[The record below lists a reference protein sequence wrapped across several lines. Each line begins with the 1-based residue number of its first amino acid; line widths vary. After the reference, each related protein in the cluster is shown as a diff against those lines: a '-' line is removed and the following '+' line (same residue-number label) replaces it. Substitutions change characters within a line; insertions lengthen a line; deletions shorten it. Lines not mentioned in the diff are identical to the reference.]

1 LKSGN
6 DTPSLIGDSN
16 VREIQMPFTI
26 DFLDDGRVLEWK
38 ATADGTVA
46 TERDDYTPRFYVAAR
61 DPETDLDLTTL
72 QSVYDQHPDVVAT
85 EMVAR
90 RPGFRLDEKAVLAI
104 DVAHIDRVTSLARQ
118 ARQLSDYPVGDLA
131 CFNVDFSREFRYCLE
146 TGADPTPAS
155 ELSTLR
161 LSVPM
166 TETSNDIY
174 GEMAVA
180 GDTVTGSPT
189 DLLTAVQGTLEEHD
203 PDVLACSTSEIIPTL
218 YKMATDA
225 GVDDFSLSRW
235 PDVDYQQ
242 LASRSTYS
250 SYGRVGHSPA
260 RYNVPGRAIIDET
273 NTFFYGETN
282 LDGVLDLVSRS
293 KKPVQEL
300 AWASIG
306 NVLTAI
312 QICEAH
318 DRGVLVPWNSWRHEF
333 YKPMETLHDA
343 DRGGFIFAPEVG
355 LHENVHELDFSS
367 LYPNIICTR
376 NVSPDVIRCDCHS
389 DRDDVPGLGY
399 SICDDRGYL
408 VDVLQP
414 IIDAR
419 DEIKAAIRREKDRD
433 DPDEDRL
440 AELKGRSGA
449 LKWIL
454 VACFGYQGFSNAK
467 FGRIE
472 CHEAI
477 NAFAREIL
485 LTAKQRLEA
494 GGWRVVHG
502 IVDSIWVTPDP
513 GVGDDDR
520 ENLEKLATEITE
532 CVEIRLEH
540 EAHYDWVAFVP
551 QRESGAGALTKYFG
565 KVAGDDEFKIRGI
578 ETRQRS
584 TPPFI
589 EDVQRDCLERLDAT
603 RSPDAVLDC
612 LQDAINRL
620 HTGTAPVEQ
629 LVERNRVSKPL
640 EGYLQNTQSV
650 AALKR
655 ARKQN
660 LDIHPGQDIK
670 YVVVDDEKSSR
681 ERVALAHEEIE
692 SYDASYYETQLVR
705 AVESLLSPLGWDRSK
720 IRRELSKTRMPKLTT
735 FATTENP

>member
-1 LKSGN
+1 
-6 DTPSLIGDSN
+6 
-16 VREIQMPFTI
+16 MPFTI
-26 DFLDDGRVLEWK
+26 DFLDDGRVIEWETTSDS
-38 ATADGTVA
+38 AVPR
-46 TERDDYTPRFYVAAR
+46 ERDDYTSGFYVAPR
-61 DPETDLDLTTL
+61 DPDVDLDLTTL
-72 QSVYDQHPDVVAT
+72 RSVYEQHPDVVAT

-90 RPGFRLDEKAVLAI
+90 RPSFRRDEESVLSV
-104 DVAHIDRVTSLARQ
+104 DVAHINRITPLARQ
-118 ARQLSDYPVGDLA
+118 TRQLSEYPIGDLT

-146 TGADPTPAS
+146 NGVDPTPAC

-161 LSVPM
+161 LSVPVS
-166 TETSNDIY
+166 ETNNEIY
-174 GEMAVA
+174 GKLSVD
-180 GDTVTGSPT
+180 GDTITGSPVEI
-189 DLLTAVQGTLEEHD
+189 LNIVQAALEEYD
-203 PDVLACSTSEIIPTL
+203 PDILICSTSEIIPTL
-218 YKMATDA
+218 HEMATEA
-225 GVDDFSLSRW
+225 GVDDFSMSRLTN
-235 PDVDYQQ
+235 VGYQQ

-260 RYNVPGRAIIDET
+260 RYNVPGRVIIDES

-293 KKPVQEL
+293 KKPIQEL

-318 DRGVLVPWNSWRHEF
+318 ERDVLVPWNSWRHEF
-333 YKPMETLHDA
+333 FKPMGTLHDA

-355 LHENVHELDFSS
+355 LHEDVHELDFSS

-389 DRDDVPGLGY
+389 DREDVPELGY
-399 SICDDRGYL
+399 SICDERGYL
-408 VDVLQP
+408 VDVLEP

-419 DEIKAAIRREKDRD
+419 DEIKEAIRREKQRE
-433 DPDEDRL
+433 DPDEEHL
-440 AELKGRSGA
+440 VELEGRSSA

-513 GVGDDDR
+513 AVDDEDR
-520 ENLEKLATEITE
+520 DDLRALATEITE
-532 CVEIRLEH
+532 HVEIRLEH

-551 QRESGAGALTKYFG
+551 QRESDAGALTKYFG
-565 KVAGDDEFKIRGI
+565 KVAGEHDFKIRGI
-578 ETRQRS
+578 EARQRS
-584 TPPFI
+584 TPTFI
-589 EDVQRDCLERLDAT
+589 EDVQRDCLKRLDAT
-603 RSPDAVLDC
+603 RSADAVLGLLERAIDE
-612 LQDAINRL
+612 LQAGNV
-620 HTGTAPVEQ
+620 PVEK
-629 LVERNRVSKPL
+629 LVERNRISKPL
-640 EGYLQNTQSV
+640 EGYSQNTQNV

-655 ARKQN
+655 AREQD
-660 LDIHPGQDIK
+660 LAVHPGQDIE
-670 YVVVDDEKSSR
+670 YVVVDNEKTSR

-705 AVESLLSPLGWDRSK
+705 AVESVLSPLGWDRSE
-720 IRRELSKTRMPKLTT
+720 IRRELSAERDAVLTS
-735 FATTENP
+735 FGASKERS

>member
-1 LKSGN
+1 
-6 DTPSLIGDSN
+6 
-16 VREIQMPFTI
+16 MPFSI
-26 DFLDDGRVLEWK
+26 DFLNDGRVLEWEI
-38 ATADGTVA
+38 TDDGAVP

-85 EMVAR
+85 EMVTR
-90 RPGFRLDEKAVLAI
+90 RPGFRRDEEPVLAV
-104 DVAHIDRVTSLARQ
+104 DVAHIDRITPLARQ

-161 LSVPM
+161 LSIPV
-166 TETSNDIY
+166 TETSNDVY
-174 GEMAVA
+174 EELTVA

-189 DLLTAVQGTLEEHD
+189 DILTAVQGALEAYD
-203 PDVLACSTSEIIPTL
+203 PDVLVCSTSEIVPTL
-218 YKMATDA
+218 YEMATDA
-225 GVDDFSLSRW
+225 GVDDFSLSRR
-235 PDVDYQQ
+235 PDVEYQQ

-260 RYNVPGRAIIDET
+260 RYSVPGRAIIDES

-282 LDGVLDLVSRS
+282 LDGVFDLVSRS

-333 YKPMETLHDA
+333 YKPMGTLHDA

-376 NVSPDVIRCDCHS
+376 NVSPDVIQCDCHS

-399 SICDDRGYL
+399 SICDDQGYL

-419 DEIKAAIRREKDRD
+419 DEIKAAIRREKKRE
-433 DPDEDRL
+433 DPDKDRL
-440 AELKGRSGA
+440 AELEGQSGA

-513 GVGDDDR
+513 DIDDSQR
-520 ENLEKLATEITE
+520 EDLDVLAREITKS
-532 CVEIRLEH
+532 VEIRLEH

-551 QRESGAGALTKYFG
+551 QRESTAGALTKYFG
-565 KVAGDDEFKIRGI
+565 KVAGEDEFKLRGI
-578 ETRQRS
+578 EARQRS
-584 TPPFI
+584 TPLFV
-589 EDVQRDCLERLDAT
+589 EDVQRECLDRLNET
-603 RSPDAVLDC
+603 RSPEAVLGY
-612 LQDAINRL
+612 LERAIAEL
-620 HTGTAPVEQ
+620 YAGEVAVDQ

-640 EGYLQNTQSV
+640 EGYTQNTQNV

-655 ARKQN
+655 ARDHD
-660 LDIHPGQDIK
+660 LSVHPGQDIEC
-670 YVVVDDEKSSR
+670 VVVDDEKSSR
-681 ERVALAHEEIE
+681 DRVALVHEEIK
-692 SYDASYYETQLVR
+692 SYDPSYYETQLVR
-705 AVESLLSPLGWDRSK
+705 AVESVLSPLGWDRTD
-720 IRRELSKTRMPKLTT
+720 IRRELTETRETDLMDFTLVG
-735 FATTENP
+735 

>member
-1 LKSGN
+1 
-6 DTPSLIGDSN
+6 
-16 VREIQMPFTI
+16 MPFTI
-26 DFLDDGRVLEWK
+26 DFLDDGRVLEWE
-38 ATADGTVA
+38 ATGNGAVV
-46 TERDDYTPRFYVAAR
+46 TERDKYTPRFYVAAR
-61 DPETDLDLTTL
+61 DPASDLDLTIL
-72 QSVYDQHPDVVAT
+72 QSIYDQHPDVVAT
-85 EMVAR
+85 EMVTR
-90 RPGFRLDEKAVLAI
+90 RPGFRRDEEAVLAV
-104 DVAHIDRVTSLARQ
+104 DVAHLNRVTALARQ
-118 ARQLSDYPVGDLA
+118 TRQLSHYPVGDLA

-146 TGADPTPAS
+146 TGLDPTPAS

-161 LSVPM
+161 LSVPVP
-166 TETSNDIY
+166 ETGNDVY
-174 GEMAVA
+174 GELSVA

-189 DLLTAVQGTLEEHD
+189 DILAVVQSALEKHD
-203 PDVLACSTSEIIPTL
+203 PDILVCSTSEIIPTL
-218 YKMATDA
+218 SEMAAVA
-225 GVDDFSLSRW
+225 GVDEFSLSRW
-235 PDVDYQQ
+235 PDLDYQQ
-242 LASRSTYS
+242 LASQSTYS

-260 RYNVPGRAIIDET
+260 RYNVPGRAIIDES

-282 LDGVLDLVSRS
+282 LDGVIDLVSRS

-318 DRGVLVPWNSWRHEF
+318 NRDVLVPWNSWRHEF
-333 YKPMETLHDA
+333 YKPMGTLHDA

-389 DRDDVPGLGY
+389 NREDVPGLGY

-414 IIDAR
+414 LIDAR
-419 DEIKAAIRREKDRD
+419 DEIKAAIRREKEQDE
-433 DPDEDRL
+433 PDEEWL
-440 AELKGRSGA
+440 AELEGRSGA

-513 GVGDDDR
+513 DVEDTER
-520 ENLEKLATEITE
+520 MNLEDLAKEVTET
-532 CVEIRLEH
+532 VEIRLEH
-540 EAHYDWVAFVP
+540 EARYEWVAFVP
-551 QRESGAGALTKYFG
+551 QRNRDAGALTKYFG
-565 KVAGDDEFKIRGI
+565 KVAKEDEFKVRGI
-578 ETRQRS
+578 ELRQRS
-584 TPPFI
+584 TSAFVA
-589 EDVQRDCLERLDAT
+589 DVQQECLKRFDET
-603 RSPDAVLDC
+603 RSPEAVIGC
-612 LQDAINRL
+612 LRRAVSKLRAGAVTVDR
-620 HTGTAPVEQ
+620 
-629 LVERNRVSKPL
+629 LVERNRVSKPI
-640 EGYLQNTQSV
+640 EGYTQYTQNV
-650 AALKR
+650 AALER
-655 ARKQN
+655 ARDRG
-660 LDIHPGQDIK
+660 LTVHPGQDIE

-681 ERVALAHEEIE
+681 DRVALRHECIE
-692 SYDASYYETQLVR
+692 TYDASYYETQLVR
-705 AVESLLSPLGWDRSK
+705 AVESLLSPLGWNRSK
-720 IRRELSKTRMPKLTT
+720 IQRELSETRVPELTAFT
-735 FATTENP
+735 RPE

>member
-1 LKSGN
+1 
-6 DTPSLIGDSN
+6 
-16 VREIQMPFTI
+16 MAFTI
-26 DFLDDGRVLEWK
+26 DFLDDGRVLEWE
-38 ATADGTVA
+38 ATNDGATA
-46 TERDDYTPRFYVAAR
+46 TERDDYTPRFYVSAR
-61 DPETDLDLTTL
+61 DPDTDIDLTSL
-72 QSVYDQHPDVVAT
+72 CSQYERHPDVVAT
-85 EMVAR
+85 EIVSR
-90 RPGFRLDEKAVLAI
+90 RPGFRRDGEPALAV
-104 DVAHIDRVTSLARQ
+104 DVDHVDCVTPLARQ
-118 ARQLSDYPVGDLA
+118 ARQLSANPVGDLA

-146 TGADPTPAS
+146 TGVDPTPAS

-161 LSVPM
+161 LGVPV
-166 TETSNDIY
+166 TETNNDTY
-174 GEMAVA
+174 GELAVA
-180 GDTVTGSPT
+180 GDTVTGSAT
-189 DLLTAVQGTLEEHD
+189 DILTAVQGALDAHD
-203 PDVLACSTSEIIPTL
+203 PDILVFSTSEIIPTL
-218 YKMATDA
+218 YEMAMDA

-260 RYNVPGRAIIDET
+260 RYNVPGRAIIDES

-333 YKPMETLHDA
+333 YKPMGTLHDA

-389 DRDDVPGLGY
+389 DREDVPGLGY

-419 DEIKAAIRREKDRD
+419 DEIKAAIRREKERD
-433 DPDEDRL
+433 DPHEDRL

-477 NAFAREIL
+477 NAYAREIL

-513 GVGDDDR
+513 VVDDDDR
-520 ENLEKLATEITE
+520 EELETLATEITE
-532 CVEIRLEH
+532 RVEIRLEH

-551 QRESGAGALTKYFG
+551 QRESNAGALTKYFG

-578 ETRQRS
+578 EARQRS
-584 TPPFI
+584 TPSFI
-589 EDVQRDCLERLDAT
+589 EDVQRDCLDRLDAT
-603 RSPDAVLDC
+603 RAPYAVLDC
-612 LQDAINRL
+612 LQDAIKRL
-620 HTGTAPVEQ
+620 HAGTVSVDQ
-629 LVERNRVSKPL
+629 LVEQNHVSKPL
-640 EGYLQNTQSV
+640 EGYTQNTQNV

-655 ARKQN
+655 ARD
-660 LDIHPGQDIK
+660 LDLAVHPGQDIE

-692 SYDASYYETQLVR
+692 SYDPSYYETQLVG
-705 AVESLLSPLGWDRSK
+705 AVESVLSPLGWDRSE
-720 IRRELSKTRMPKLTT
+720 IRRYLSETWEPELTA
-735 FATTENP
+735 FANSNQD

>member
-1 LKSGN
+1 
-6 DTPSLIGDSN
+6 
-16 VREIQMPFTI
+16 MPFSI
-26 DFLDDGRVLEWK
+26 DFLDDGRLLEWE
-38 ATADGTVA
+38 ATADGAVT
-46 TERDDYTPRFYVAAR
+46 TEHDDYIPRFYVAPR

-85 EMVAR
+85 ETVAR
-90 RPGFRLDEKAVLAI
+90 RPGFRRDEEPVLAV
-104 DVAHIDRVTSLARQ
+104 DVNHVDRVTPLARQ
-118 ARQLSDYPVGDLA
+118 ACQLSDYPVGDLA

-146 TGADPTPAS
+146 TDVEPTPAS

-166 TETSNDIY
+166 TETSNDVY
-174 GEMAVA
+174 GELSVA
-180 GDTVTGSPT
+180 GDTVGGSPA
-189 DLLTAVQGTLEEHD
+189 DILTAVQRALDAHD
-203 PDVLACSTSEIIPTL
+203 PDVLICSTSEIVPTL
-218 YKMATDA
+218 HEMATDA

-235 PDVDYQQ
+235 PKIDYQQ

-260 RYNVPGRAIIDET
+260 RYNVPGRAIIDES

-333 YKPMETLHDA
+333 YKPMGTLHDA

-389 DRDDVPGLGY
+389 DRNDVPGLGY

-440 AELKGRSGA
+440 AELQGRSGA

-513 GVGDDDR
+513 DVNDDDR
-520 ENLEKLATEITE
+520 EDLKTLATEITD

-551 QRESGAGALTKYFG
+551 QRESDAGALTKYFG
-565 KVAGDDEFKIRGI
+565 KVADDDDFKIRGI
-578 ETRQRS
+578 EARQRS

-603 RSPDAVLDC
+603 RSPDAVLDR

-620 HTGTAPVEQ
+620 HTGTVSVDQ
-629 LVERNRVSKPL
+629 LVERSRVSKPL
-640 EGYLQNTQSV
+640 EGYTQNTQNV

-655 ARKQN
+655 AREQN
-660 LDIHPGQDIK
+660 LVVHPGQDIE

-705 AVESLLSPLGWDRSK
+705 AVESVLSPLGWDRSK
-720 IRRELSKTRMPKLTT
+720 IRRELAETRMPELTA
-735 FATTENP
+735 FANTESG

>member
-1 LKSGN
+1 MV
-6 DTPSLIGDSN
+6 T
-16 VREIQMPFTI
+16 REEVQEI
-26 DFLDDGRVLEWK
+26 E
-38 ATADGTVA
+38 
-46 TERDDYTPRFYVAAR
+46 
-61 DPETDLDLTTL
+61 
-72 QSVYDQHPDVVAT
+72 
-85 EMVAR
+85 
-90 RPGFRLDEKAVLAI
+90 
-104 DVAHIDRVTSLARQ
+104 
-118 ARQLSDYPVGDLA
+118 
-131 CFNVDFSREFRYCLE
+131 REFRYCLE

-161 LSVPM
+161 LSVPV
-166 TETSNDIY
+166 TETSSDVY
-174 GEMAVA
+174 EELTVA

-189 DLLTAVQGTLEEHD
+189 DILTAVQGALDAHD
-203 PDVLACSTSEIIPTL
+203 PDVLVCSTSEIVPTL
-218 YKMATDA
+218 HEMATDA

-260 RYNVPGRAIIDET
+260 RYNVPGRAIIDES

-333 YKPMETLHDA
+333 YKPMGTLHDA

-399 SICDDRGYL
+399 STCDDRGYL

-419 DEIKAAIRREKDRD
+419 DEIKAAIRREKERD
-433 DPDEDRL
+433 DPNEDRL
-440 AELKGRSGA
+440 TELEGRSGA

-502 IVDSIWVTPDP
+502 IIDSIWVTPDP
-513 GVGDDDR
+513 DVNDENR
-520 ENLEKLATEITE
+520 EDLETLATAITE
-532 CVEIRLEH
+532 RVEIRLEH

-551 QRESGAGALTKYFG
+551 QRESDAGALTKYFG
-565 KVAGDDEFKIRGI
+565 KVAGEDKFKIRGI
-578 ETRQRS
+578 EARQRS
-584 TPPFI
+584 TPPYI
-589 EDVQRDCLERLDAT
+589 EDVQRSCLERFDAT
-603 RSPDAVLDC
+603 RSPEAVIRYLKK
-612 LQDAINRL
+612 AIERL
-620 HTGTAPVEQ
+620 HAGEVPVEE
-629 LVERNRVSKPL
+629 LVERNRVTKPL
-640 EGYLQNTQSV
+640 DCYTQTTQNV

-655 ARKQN
+655 ARNQN
-660 LDIHPGQDIK
+660 LAIHPGQDIK
-670 YVVVDDEKSSR
+670 YVVVDNEETARD
-681 ERVALAHEEIE
+681 RVALAHESIQT
-692 SYDASYYETQLVR
+692 YDPSYYEAQLVR
-705 AVESLLSPLGWDRSK
+705 ALGSILSPLGWDRK
-720 IRRELSKTRMPKLTT
+720 DIRRTLNGTREVNLTT
-735 FATTENP
+735 FRTIAEE

>member
-1 LKSGN
+1 
-6 DTPSLIGDSN
+6 
-16 VREIQMPFTI
+16 MPFSI
-26 DFLDDGRVLEWK
+26 DFLNDGRVLEWE
-38 ATADGTVA
+38 ATAVGAVA
-46 TERDDYTPRFYVAAR
+46 TERDDYTPRFYVAAH
-61 DPETDLDLTTL
+61 DPATDLNLTTL

-85 EMVAR
+85 ELVAR
-90 RPGFRLDEKAVLAI
+90 QPGFRRDEETVLAV
-104 DVAHIDRVTSLARQ
+104 DVAHIDRVTPLARQ
-118 ARQLSDYPVGDLA
+118 ARQLSAYPVGDLA

-161 LSVPM
+161 LSVPV
-166 TETSNDIY
+166 TETSNDVY
-174 GEMAVA
+174 EELSVA
-180 GDTVTGSPT
+180 GNTVTGSPT
-189 DLLTAVQGTLEEHD
+189 DLLTAVQGTLEAHD
-203 PDVLACSTSEIIPTL
+203 PDVLVCSTSEIVPTL
-218 YKMATDA
+218 YEMATDA
-225 GVDDFSLSRW
+225 GVGDFSLSRW

-260 RYNVPGRAIIDET
+260 RYNVPGRAIIDES

-293 KKPVQEL
+293 NKPVQEL

-333 YKPMETLHDA
+333 YKPMGTLHDA

-389 DRDDVPGLGY
+389 DREDVLGLGY
-399 SICDDRGYL
+399 SICDEQGYL

-414 IIDAR
+414 LVDDR
-419 DEIKAAIRREKDRD
+419 DEIKTDIRREQQREV
-433 DPDEDRL
+433 PDQNRL
-440 AELKGRSGA
+440 DELEGRSAA

-513 GVGDDDR
+513 DVSDDER
-520 ENLEKLATEITE
+520 ESLETLAAEITDT
-532 CVEIRLEH
+532 VEIRLEY
-540 EAHYDWVAFVP
+540 EAEYEWVAFVP
-551 QRESGAGALTKYFG
+551 QRESDAGALTKYFG
-565 KVAGDDEFKIRGI
+565 KVTGKDEFKIRGI
-578 ETRQRS
+578 EARQRS
-584 TPPFI
+584 TPEFI
-589 EDVQRDCLERLDAT
+589 EDVQRDCLEILGQT
-603 RSPDAVLDC
+603 QSPDAVISRLER
-612 LQDAINRL
+612 AISEL
-620 HTGTAPVEQ
+620 HAGDVDSDQ
-629 LVERNRVSKPL
+629 LVERNRVSKPV
-640 EGYLQNTQSV
+640 EAYTQYTQNV
-650 AALKR
+650 AALER
-655 ARKQN
+655 ARDQD
-660 LDIHPGQDIK
+660 LAVHPGQDVE
-670 YVVVDDEKSSR
+670 YVVVDDEKTSR
-681 ERVALAHEEIE
+681 ERVALAHEETDQ
-692 SYDASYYETQLVR
+692 YDPSYYETRLVR
-705 AVESLLSPLGWDRSK
+705 AVESVVSPLGWSRSD
-720 IRRELSKTRMPKLTT
+720 IRRRLAKTRTT
-735 FATTENP
+735 KITSF

>member
-1 LKSGN
+1 
-6 DTPSLIGDSN
+6 
-16 VREIQMPFTI
+16 MPFTI
-26 DFLDDGRVLEWK
+26 DFLDDGSILEWES
-38 ATADGTVA
+38 TVDSA
-46 TERDDYTPRFYVAAR
+46 VVTEHDDYTPHFYVAPR
-61 DPETDLDLTTL
+61 SPDGDIDFTRLRRIYEN
-72 QSVYDQHPDVVAT
+72 HPDVVGT
-85 EMVAR
+85 EVVSR
-90 RPGFRLDEKAVLAI
+90 RPGFRRDDEEVLA
-104 DVAHIDRVTSLARQ
+104 VGVTHVDRVTPLARQ
-118 ARQLSDYPVGDLA
+118 ARQLSEFPIGDLA

-146 TGADPTPAS
+146 NDIDPTPAS

-161 LSVPM
+161 LSVPV
-166 TETSNDIY
+166 TETTGDAYTELSVDGGTIAGSTEDI
-174 GEMAVA
+174 
-180 GDTVTGSPT
+180 
-189 DLLTAVQGTLEEHD
+189 LTAVQAAVDERD
-203 PDVLACSTSEIIPTL
+203 PDILICSTSQIIPTL
-218 YKMATDA
+218 HEMATNA

-235 PDVDYQQ
+235 PDIDYQQ

-260 RYNVPGRAIIDET
+260 RYNVPGRAIIDES

-293 KKPVQEL
+293 QKPIQEL

-333 YKPMETLHDA
+333 YKPMGTLHDA

-355 LHENVHELDFSS
+355 LHEDVHELDFSS

-376 NVSPDVIRCDCHS
+376 NVSPDVIRCECHRN
-389 DRDDVPGLGY
+389 RDDVPGLGY

-419 DEIKAAIRREKDRD
+419 DEIKAAIRREKELD
-433 DPDEDRL
+433 DPDADRL

-485 LTAKQRLEA
+485 LTAKQRLEDD
-494 GGWRVVHG
+494 GWRVVHG

-513 GVGDDDR
+513 DVDATDR
-520 ENLEKLATEITE
+520 EDLEMLAAEITE
-532 CVEIRLEH
+532 YVEIRLEY

-551 QRESGAGALTKYFG
+551 QRESDAGALTKYFG

-578 ETRQRS
+578 EARQRS
-584 TPPFI
+584 TPPFVKT
-589 EDVQRDCLERLDAT
+589 VQRDCLDRLDET
-603 RSPDAVLDC
+603 RSPKAVLGN
-612 LQDAINRL
+612 LERAIAEL
-620 HTGTAPVEQ
+620 HAGEVGVDQ
-629 LVERNRVSKPL
+629 LVEQNRVSKPL
-640 EGYLQNTQSV
+640 EGYTQNTQNV

-655 ARKQN
+655 ARDHD
-660 LDIHPGQDIK
+660 LSVHPGQDIE

-681 ERVALAHEEIE
+681 ERVALAHEDVET
-692 SYDASYYETQLVR
+692 YDPSYYETQLVR
-705 AVESLLSPLGWDRSK
+705 AVESVLSPLGWDRTD
-720 IRRELSKTRMPKLTT
+720 IRRELAETRETDLMDFTLVG
-735 FATTENP
+735 

>member
-1 LKSGN
+1 
-6 DTPSLIGDSN
+6 
-16 VREIQMPFTI
+16 MPFTI
-26 DFLDDGRVLEWK
+26 DFLDDGRVLEWE
-38 ATADGTVA
+38 ATANGAIA
-46 TERDDYTPRFYVAAR
+46 TEHDDYTPRFYVAPR
-61 DPETDLDLTTL
+61 DPGADVDLTSL
-72 QSVYDQHPDVVAT
+72 QSVYEQHPNVVAT
-85 EMVAR
+85 EMVVR
-90 RPGFRLDEKAVLAI
+90 RPGFRRDEEPVLVV
-104 DVAHIDRVTSLARQ
+104 DVEHIDRITSLSRQ
-118 ARQLSDYPVGDLA
+118 ARQLSAYPVGDLA

-146 TGADPTPAS
+146 NEIDPMPAS
-155 ELSTLR
+155 DLSTLR
-161 LSVPM
+161 LSVPV
-166 TETSNDIY
+166 TETS
-174 GEMAVA
+174 GETYTELSVA
-180 GDTVTGSPT
+180 GDTVTGPPA
-189 DLLTAVQGTLEEHD
+189 DLLTTVQTALEEHD
-203 PDVLACSTSEIIPTL
+203 PDILICSTSEIIPTL
-218 YKMATDA
+218 YEMAAAA
-225 GVDDFSLSRW
+225 GVDEFTLSRW
-235 PDVDYQQ
+235 PDVAYQQ

-260 RYNVPGRAIIDET
+260 RYNVPGRAIVDES

-333 YKPMETLHDA
+333 YKPVGTLHDA
-343 DRGGFIFAPEVG
+343 DRGGFIFAPDVG
-355 LHENVHELDFSS
+355 LHEDVHELDFSS

-376 NVSPDVIRCDCHS
+376 NVSPDVIRCECHR

-399 SICDDRGYL
+399 AICDKRGYL

-419 DEIKAAIRREKDRD
+419 DDIKAAIRREQQRD
-433 DPDEDRL
+433 DPDEERL
-440 AELKGRSGA
+440 EELEGRSGA

-513 GVGDDDR
+513 DVDDDDR
-520 ENLEKLATEITE
+520 EDLETLAIEITE
-532 CVEIRLEH
+532 SVEIRLEH
-540 EAHYDWVAFVP
+540 EAHYEWVAFVP
-551 QRESGAGALTKYFG
+551 QRGSDAGALTKYFG
-565 KVAGDDEFKIRGI
+565 KVAGKDKFKIRGI
-578 ETRQRS
+578 EARQRS

-589 EDVQRDCLERLDAT
+589 EEVQRECLERFDAT
-603 RSPDAVLDC
+603 RSAEAVLGC
-612 LQDAINRL
+612 LQDAIERL
-620 HTGTAPVEQ
+620 RSGEVPVKQ

-640 EGYLQNTQSV
+640 EEYTQNTQNV

-655 ARKQN
+655 ARDQD
-660 LDIHPGQDIK
+660 LAVHPGQDIE
-670 YVVVDDEKSSR
+670 YVVVDDEKASR
-681 ERVALAHEEIE
+681 GRVALAHEEIE
-692 SYDASYYETQLVR
+692 SYDPSYYETELVR
-705 AVESLLSPLGWDRSK
+705 AVESVLSPLGWSRSD
-720 IRRELSKTRMPKLTT
+720 IHQELAKTRVPELTAFT
-735 FATTENP
+735 DAGNN

>member
-1 LKSGN
+1 
-6 DTPSLIGDSN
+6 
-16 VREIQMPFTI
+16 MPFTI
-26 DFLDDGRVLEWK
+26 DYLDDGRVLEWE
-38 ATADGTVA
+38 ATGDSAVA

-61 DPETDLDLTTL
+61 SPTAEIDLTAL
-72 QSVYDQHPDVVAT
+72 QSLYDQHPDVVAT
-85 EMVAR
+85 EMVSR
-90 RPGFRLDEKAVLAI
+90 RPGFRRDEGSVLAV
-104 DVAHIDRVTSLARQ
+104 DVDHIDRVTSLARQ
-118 ARQLSDYPVGDLA
+118 ARQLSAYPIGDLA

-146 TGADPTPAS
+146 NDLDPTPAA

-161 LSVPM
+161 LSVPV
-166 TETSNDIY
+166 TETSTDTYTELTIA
-174 GEMAVA
+174 GE
-180 GDTVTGSPT
+180 TVTGSLA
-189 DLLTAVQGTLEEHD
+189 DILSAVQEGIDTHD
-203 PDVLACSTSEIIPTL
+203 PDILVCSTSEIVPTL
-218 YKMATDA
+218 HEMATVA
-225 GVDDFSLSRW
+225 GVEDFSLSRW

-260 RYNVPGRAIIDET
+260 RYNVPGRAIIDES

-333 YKPMETLHDA
+333 YKPMGTLHDA

-376 NVSPDVIRCDCHS
+376 NVSPDVIRCGCHS
-389 DRDDVPGLGY
+389 DREDVPGLGY

-419 DEIKAAIRREKDRD
+419 DEIKAAIRRERQHD
-433 DPDEDRL
+433 DPDEKQL
-440 AELKGRSGA
+440 AELEGRSGA

-485 LTAKQRLEA
+485 LMAKQRLEA

-513 GVGDDDR
+513 AVDDEDR
-520 ENLEKLATEITE
+520 ERLSSISEEISE
-532 CVEIRLEH
+532 DVEIQLEH

-551 QRESGAGALTKYFG
+551 QRESDAGALTKYFG
-565 KVAGDDEFKIRGI
+565 KVVGEDGFKMRGI
-578 ETRQRS
+578 EARQRS
-584 TPPFI
+584 TPLFI
-589 EDVQRDCLERLDAT
+589 EKVQRECLDRLDAT
-603 RSPDAVLDC
+603 RSPDAVLGR
-612 LQDAINRL
+612 LQRAIETL
-620 HTGTAPVEQ
+620 HSEAVAVEL
-629 LVERNRVSKPL
+629 LVERNRLSKPL
-640 EGYLQNTQSV
+640 EGYTQHTRNV

-655 ARKQN
+655 ARDQN
-660 LDIHPGQDIK
+660 LTVHPGQDIE

-681 ERVALAHEEIE
+681 DRVALPHEDIE
-692 SYDASYYETQLVR
+692 TYDASYYETQLVR
-705 AVESLLSPLGWDRSK
+705 AIESVLSPLGWDRTE
-720 IRRELSKTRMPKLTT
+720 IRRELAETREIDLMEFTT
-735 FATTENP
+735 ASL

>member
-1 LKSGN
+1 
-6 DTPSLIGDSN
+6 
-16 VREIQMPFTI
+16 MPFTI
-26 DFLDDGRVLEWK
+26 DFLENGRVLEWD
-38 ATADGTVA
+38 ATVHGAVA
-46 TERDDYTPRFYVAAR
+46 TQRDDYTPRFYVGAR
-61 DPETDLDLTTL
+61 EPDADIDLTAL
-72 QSVYDQHPDVVAT
+72 QSIYDHHPDVVAT
-85 EMVAR
+85 EILTR
-90 RPGFRLDEKAVLAI
+90 YPGFRRDDEPVLAV
-104 DVAHIDRVTSLARQ
+104 DVDHIDRVTSLAQQ
-118 ARQLSDYPVGDLA
+118 ARQLNTYPIGDLA

-146 TGADPTPAS
+146 EDIDPTPAS

-161 LSVPM
+161 LSVPV
-166 TETSNDIY
+166 TETSNDVY
-174 GEMAVA
+174 RELTVA
-180 GDTVTGSPT
+180 GVTVTGSST
-189 DLLTAVQGTLEEHD
+189 DILTAVQEALERHE
-203 PDVLACSTSEIIPTL
+203 PDVLVCSTSEIVPTL
-218 YKMATDA
+218 YEMATDA

-260 RYNVPGRAIIDET
+260 RYNVPGRAIINES

-333 YKPMETLHDA
+333 YKSMDTLHDA

-399 SICDDRGYL
+399 SICNDRGYL

-419 DEIKAAIRREKDRD
+419 DEIKAAIRHEKDRD
-433 DPDEDRL
+433 NPDEDLL
-440 AELKGRSGA
+440 AELEGRSGA

-513 GVGDDDR
+513 DVNDDDR
-520 ENLEKLATEITE
+520 EDLKTLATEITD
-532 CVEIRLEH
+532 CVGIRLEH

-551 QRESGAGALTKYFG
+551 QRESDAGALTKYFG
-565 KVAGDDEFKIRGI
+565 KVADDDDFKIRGI
-578 ETRQRS
+578 EARQRS

-603 RSPDAVLDC
+603 RSPDAVLDR

-620 HTGTAPVEQ
+620 HTGTVSVDQ

-640 EGYLQNTQSV
+640 EGYTQNTQNV

-655 ARKQN
+655 AREQN
-660 LDIHPGQDIK
+660 LVVHPGQDIE

-705 AVESLLSPLGWDRSK
+705 AVESVLSPLGWDRSK
-720 IRRELSKTRMPKLTT
+720 IRRELAETRMPELTA
-735 FATTENP
+735 FANMESD